1 MMKKIKNMW
10 KYRNGC
16 PKDEPLESIDWSLLD
31 VRLQAVYGM
40 GFEKLE
46 VINDE
51 KFHIIFRLS
60 QLRQLSNFVLNN
72 NIRELL
78 GDGWKVS
85 AVNKSLDGKL
95 NIWYEKGDLV

>member
-1 MMKKIKNMW
+1 MKIKNMW

-16 PKDEPLESIDWSLLD
+16 PKEEPIDWSSLD

-51 KFHIIFRLS
+51 RFLIVFRIPH
-60 QLRQLSNFVLNN
+60 LRQLTNLVLNN

-78 GDGWKVS
+78 GDGWELS
-85 AVNKSLDGKL
+85 TVNKTLNGKL
-95 NIWYEKGDLV
+95 VVWYER

>member
-16 PKDEPLESIDWSLLD
+16 PKEEPIESIDWSSLD

-46 VINDE
+46 VVDDE
-51 KFHIIFRLS
+51 KFRIVFRLPHLN
-60 QLRQLSNFVLNN
+60 QLTNLVLNN

-78 GDGWKVS
+78 GDGWELS
-85 AVNKSLDGKL
+85 AVNKTLDENL
-95 NIWYEKGDLV
+95 VIWYEK